1 MPWIYA
7 VVGLLV
13 GAIIGVI
20 ISRLTTPQYKKQKT
34 IQKDLEAAKFA
45 LEQQRQELSDHFAQT
60 AEMLDTLGKDY
71 TKLYQHM
78 AKTSSEF
85 LPNLPEQDNPF
96 FKKIAEHNEVIESNA
111 IEAAEGDASTQPKD
125 YANGATG
132 LLREEVKESVEGP
145 EAVNQEPVTQ
155 EPIAAKAS

>member
-7 VVGLLV
+7 IVGLLV
-13 GAIIGVI
+13 GTIVGVV
-20 ISRLTTPQYKKQKT
+20 ISRLTTPEYKKQKSV
-34 IQKDLEAAKFA
+34 QKELEAAKFE
-45 LEQQRQELSDHFAQT
+45 LEQQRQELVDHFAQT

-78 AKTSSEF
+78 AKTSSEL

-96 FKKIAEHNEVIESNA
+96 DKKTAMSSEQIKEDQPEVNE
-111 IEAAEGDASTQPKD
+111 QPKD

-132 LLREEVKESVEGP
+132 LLKDQEKEIINAPDV
-145 EAVNQEPVTQ
+145 VT
-155 EPIAAKAS
+155 PKAS

>member
-7 VVGLLV
+7 IVGLLV
-13 GAIIGVI
+13 GTIVGVV
-20 ISRLTTPQYKKQKT
+20 ISRLTTPEYKKQKSV
-34 IQKDLEAAKFA
+34 QKELEAAKFE
-45 LEQQRQELSDHFAQT
+45 LEQQRQELVDHFAQT

-78 AKTSSEF
+78 AKTSSEL

-96 FKKIAEHNEVIESNA
+96 DKKTAMSTEQTEEDQSNVNE
-111 IEAAEGDASTQPKD
+111 QPKD

-132 LLREEVKESVEGP
+132 LLKDQEKEIIDAP
-145 EAVNQEPVTQ
+145 EAVT
-155 EPIAAKAS
+155 AKAS

>member
-7 VVGLLV
+7 IVGLLV
-13 GAIIGVI
+13 GTIVGVV
-20 ISRLTTPQYKKQKT
+20 ISRLTTPEYKKQKSV
-34 IQKDLEAAKFA
+34 QKELEAAKFE
-45 LEQQRQELSDHFAQT
+45 LEQQRQELVDHFAQT

-78 AKTSSEF
+78 AKTSSEL

-96 FKKIAEHNEVIESNA
+96 DKKTAMSSEQIKEDQPEVNE
-111 IEAAEGDASTQPKD
+111 QPKD

-132 LLREEVKESVEGP
+132 LLKDQEKEIINAPDV
-145 EAVNQEPVTQ
+145 VT
-155 EPIAAKAS
+155 AKAF

>member
-7 VVGLLV
+7 IVGLLV
-13 GAIIGVI
+13 GTIVGVV
-20 ISRLTTPQYKKQKT
+20 ISRLTTPEYKKQKSV
-34 IQKDLEAAKFA
+34 QKELEAAKFE
-45 LEQQRQELSDHFAQT
+45 LEQQRQELVDHFAQT

-78 AKTSSEF
+78 AKTSSEL

-96 FKKIAEHNEVIESNA
+96 DKKTAMSSEQIKEDQPEVNE
-111 IEAAEGDASTQPKD
+111 QPKD

-132 LLREEVKESVEGP
+132 LLKDQEKEIINAPDGP
-145 EAVNQEPVTQ
+145 C
-155 EPIAAKAS
+155 K

>member
-7 VVGLLV
+7 IVGLLV
-13 GAIIGVI
+13 GTIVGVV
-20 ISRLTTPQYKKQKT
+20 ISRLTTPEYKKQKSV
-34 IQKDLEAAKFA
+34 QKELEAAKFE
-45 LEQQRQELSDHFAQT
+45 LEQQRQELVDHFAQT

-78 AKTSSEF
+78 AKTSSEL

-96 FKKIAEHNEVIESNA
+96 DKKTAMSSEQIKEDQLEVNE
-111 IEAAEGDASTQPKD
+111 QPKD

-132 LLREEVKESVEGP
+132 LLKDQEKEIINAPDV
-145 EAVNQEPVTQ
+145 VT
-155 EPIAAKAS
+155 AKAS

>member
-7 VVGLLV
+7 IVGLLV
-13 GAIIGVI
+13 GTIVGVV
-20 ISRLTTPQYKKQKT
+20 ISRLTTPEYKKQKSV
-34 IQKDLEAAKFA
+34 QKELEAAKFE
-45 LEQQRQELSDHFAQT
+45 LEQQRQELVDHFAQT

-78 AKTSSEF
+78 AKTSSEL

-96 FKKIAEHNEVIESNA
+96 DKKTAMSSEQIKEDQPEVNE
-111 IEAAEGDASTQPKD
+111 QPKD

-132 LLREEVKESVEGP
+132 LLKD
-145 EAVNQEPVTQ
+145 QEKRDHQ
-155 EPIAAKAS
+155 RSRRGDG

>member
-7 VVGLLV
+7 IVGLLV
-13 GAIIGVI
+13 GTIVGVV
-20 ISRLTTPQYKKQKT
+20 ISRLTTPEYKKQKSV
-34 IQKDLEAAKFA
+34 QKELEAAKFE
-45 LEQQRQELSDHFAQT
+45 LEQQRQELVDHFAQT

-78 AKTSSEF
+78 AKTSSEL

-96 FKKIAEHNEVIESNA
+96 DKKTAMSSEQIKEDQPEVNE
-111 IEAAEGDASTQPKD
+111 QPKD

-132 LLREEVKESVEGP
+132 LLIDQEKEIINAPDV
-145 EAVNQEPVTQ
+145 VT
-155 EPIAAKAS
+155 AKAS

>member
-7 VVGLLV
+7 IVGLLV
-13 GAIIGVI
+13 GTIVGVV
-20 ISRLTTPQYKKQKT
+20 ISRLTTPEYKKQKSV
-34 IQKDLEAAKFA
+34 QKELEAAKFE
-45 LEQQRQELSDHFAQT
+45 LEQQRQELVDHFAQT

-78 AKTSSEF
+78 AKTSSEL

-96 FKKIAEHNEVIESNA
+96 DKKTAMSSEQIKEDQPEVNE
-111 IEAAEGDASTQPKD
+111 QPKD

-132 LLREEVKESVEGP
+132 LLKDQEKEIINTPDV
-145 EAVNQEPVTQ
+145 VT
-155 EPIAAKAS
+155 AKAS

>member
-7 VVGLLV
+7 IVGLLV
-13 GAIIGVI
+13 GTIVGVV
-20 ISRLTTPQYKKQKT
+20 ISRLTTPEYKKQKSV
-34 IQKDLEAAKFA
+34 QKELEAAKFE
-45 LEQQRQELSDHFAQT
+45 LEQQRQELVDHFAQT

-78 AKTSSEF
+78 AKTSSEL

-96 FKKIAEHNEVIESNA
+96 DKKTAMSSEQIKEDQPEVNE
-111 IEAAEGDASTQPKD
+111 QPKD

-132 LLREEVKESVEGP
+132 LLKDQEKEIINAPDVVK
-145 EAVNQEPVTQ
+145 
-155 EPIAAKAS
+155 AKAS

>member
-7 VVGLLV
+7 IVGLLV
-13 GAIIGVI
+13 GTIVGVV
-20 ISRLTTPQYKKQKT
+20 ISRLTTPEYKKQKSV
-34 IQKDLEAAKFA
+34 QKELEAAKFE
-45 LEQQRQELSDHFAQT
+45 LEQQRQELVDHFAQT

-78 AKTSSEF
+78 AKTSSEL

-96 FKKIAEHNEVIESNA
+96 DKKTAMSSEQIKEDQPEVNEP
-111 IEAAEGDASTQPKD
+111 PKD

-132 LLREEVKESVEGP
+132 LLKDQEKEIINAPDV
-145 EAVNQEPVTQ
+145 VT
-155 EPIAAKAS
+155 AKAS

>member
-13 GAIIGVI
+13 GAILGIV

-34 IQKDLEAAKFA
+34 IQKDLESAKFA
-45 LEQQRQELSDHFAQT
+45 LEQQRQELSDHFAQS

-78 AKTSSEF
+78 AKTSAEL

-96 FKKIAEHNEVIESNA
+96 VKKIAEHNVEPT
-111 IEAAEGDASTQPKD
+111 ASSDIDEQPKD

-132 LLREEVKESVEGP
+132 LLREEQKQVIEKP
-145 EAVNQEPVTQ
+145 ELVAS
-155 EPIAAKAS
+155 EPITAKAS